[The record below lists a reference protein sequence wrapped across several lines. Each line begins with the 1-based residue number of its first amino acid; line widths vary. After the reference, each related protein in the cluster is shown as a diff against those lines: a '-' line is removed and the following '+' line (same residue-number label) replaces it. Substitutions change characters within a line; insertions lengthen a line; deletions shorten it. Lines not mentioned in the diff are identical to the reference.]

1 MQLCV
6 LLCSLLAVSEQQHAN
21 LTACSVT
28 DRLLL
33 STDIYDYHYV
43 SNGKTTVDSIDD
55 HEEMKMT
62 DVSVSDCS

>member
-1 MQLCV
+1 M
-6 LLCSLLAVSEQQHAN
+6 LLH
-21 LTACSVT
+21 T

-55 HEEMKMT
+55 DEEMKMT
-62 DVSVSDCS
+62 DVSSPKTVNATVERVFLEV

>member
-1 MQLCV
+1 MAGY
-6 LLCSLLAVSEQQHAN
+6 SAA
-21 LTACSVT
+21 

-55 HEEMKMT
+55 HEEMNMT
-62 DVSVSDCS
+62 DVSLEVRLLPRRRQIIVTLL